1 MGGTIPRG
9 GGHVSPSITKALLA
23 EAVGA
28 LALIFLGA
36 GSVIADQLSDG
47 KVGLVGIAFAHG
59 LAIATMVAAAGHVSG
74 GHFNP
79 AVTLAF
85 FATGRL
91 PALRA
96 AWYVVAQLVGAVIA
110 AWLLALTFPAG
121 AREAA
126 GLGTPGLALGIRPTT
141 GIIVEA
147 VLTFFLVFVIFGVA
161 VDPRGPRAVAP
172 LAIGLVIVMDIL
184 AGGVLTGGA
193 MNPARAFGPAL
204 VSGRWSNH
212 LVYWLGP
219 ALGALAGGWMSQW
232 LLERESGR

>member
-1 MGGTIPRG
+1 LSSSMAK
-9 GGHVSPSITKALLA
+9 SMLA

-36 GSVIADQLSDG
+36 GSVIADQLSGG

-59 LAIATMVAAAGHVSG
+59 LAIATMVAAVGHVSG

-85 FATGRL
+85 LATGRL
-91 PALRA
+91 SASRA
-96 AWYVVAQLVGAVIA
+96 VRYVVAQLAGAVVA
-110 AWLLALTFPAG
+110 AWLLTLAFPAG
-121 AREAA
+121 ARQAVD
-126 GLGTPGLALGIRPTT
+126 LGTPVLAQGLRPGAGIL
-141 GIIVEA
+141 VEA

-161 VDPRGPRAVAP
+161 VDARGPRAVAP
-172 LAIGLVIVMDIL
+172 LAIGFVIAMDIL

-204 VSGRWSNH
+204 IAGRWANQ
-212 LVYWLGP
+212 LVYWIGP
-219 ALGALAGGWMSQW
+219 AVGAVVAAWVYQW
-232 LLERESGR
+232 LMGREPGR

>member
-1 MGGTIPRG
+1 M
-9 GGHVSPSITKALLA
+9 SPSITRPALV

-36 GSVIADQLSDG
+36 GSIIADQITGG

-79 AVTLAF
+79 AVTLGF
-85 FATGRL
+85 VATRRMPVGTGITYIL
-91 PALRA
+91 
-96 AWYVVAQLVGAVIA
+96 AQLVGASVGG
-110 AWLLALTFPAG
+110 LLLTAVFP
-121 AREAA
+121 EAA
-126 GLGTPGLALGIRPTT
+126 RMAVNLGTPALGRGVSAGT
-141 GIIVEA
+141 GIVVEA

-161 VDPRGPRAVAP
+161 VDARGERAIAP

-184 AGGVLTGGA
+184 GAGVLTGAA

-204 VSGRWSNH
+204 FSGFWANH
-212 LVYWLGP
+212 AVYWIGP
-219 ALGALAGGWMSQW
+219 FIGGVLGAWVYTYLMQRPGK
-232 LLERESGR
+232 

>member
-1 MGGTIPRG
+1 
-9 GGHVSPSITKALLA
+9 VSSSLAKVALA

-59 LAIATMVAAAGHVSG
+59 LAIATMVAAVGHVSG

-85 FATGRL
+85 LATGRL
-91 PALRA
+91 PAARA
-96 AWYVVAQLVGAVIA
+96 VWYVAAQLAGAVIA
-110 AWLLALTFPAG
+110 AWLLTLSFPAG
-121 AREAA
+121 VREAV
-126 GLGTPGLALGIRPTT
+126 GLGTPTLAEGLRAGTGMLVEGI
-141 GIIVEA
+141 
-147 VLTFFLVFVIFGVA
+147 LTFFLVFVIFGVA
-161 VDPRGPRAVAP
+161 VDTRGPRAIAP
-172 LAIGLVIVMDIL
+172 LAIGLVIAMDIL

-204 VSGRWSNH
+204 VSGRWANH
-212 LVYWLGP
+212 LVYWVGP
-219 ALGALAGGWMSQW
+219 AIGAVAAAWVYQW
-232 LLERESGR
+232 LMEREPGR